1 MVASYVEAT
10 DENTIYD
17 DLLVL
22 TATISAIVSI
32 VLHETIGLVFSMF
45 DNCAL
50 PINGRGNNTECREEK
65 V

>member
-1 MVASYVEAT
+1 MVASYVEVT

-22 TATISAIVSI
+22 TATISAIVSV
-32 VLHETIGLVFSMF
+32 VLSKVIRLVFSMF
-45 DNCAL
+45 ACCAL